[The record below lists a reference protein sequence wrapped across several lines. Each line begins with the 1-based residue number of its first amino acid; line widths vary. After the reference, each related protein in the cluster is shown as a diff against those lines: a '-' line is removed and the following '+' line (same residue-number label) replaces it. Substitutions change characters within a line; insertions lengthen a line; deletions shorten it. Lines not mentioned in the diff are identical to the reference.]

1 LFAHKYERYLQKRV
15 QADVIKLQMSHLST
29 SYCYVLFC
37 HQQLEVVFEEIDKME
52 SDFQFLNTRLME
64 EVAMGVFVIDT
75 KDYKDTLLNEIR

>member
-1 LFAHKYERYLQKRV
+1 
-15 QADVIKLQMSHLST
+15 
-29 SYCYVLFC
+29 
-37 HQQLEVVFEEIDKME
+37 LEVVFEEIDKME